1 MLCRN
6 SVIREMQFKLNFLLW
21 IVVEMLWFALQLVFI
36 SVIYSHVDRIVDWTQ
51 WQVVLLM
58 GVSHLIQQIFT
69 AFFFTNCSEFP
80 EHVRTGRLDFL
91 LLLPAPTRFLVSFYK
106 LDLSGFINGITAI
119 AVIVYAASKLNLDPT
134 WTQILGFGA
143 LVLVGA
149 LLHYALLFMLITISF
164 WTVRAQG
171 IIFAYYNLFN
181 IARLPDSAFRGFFK
195 MFFTFALPMLLVA
208 NVPAKTLMSR
218 LGSPWE
224 MGVMFLVALVFLA
237 LSSWFWNFSL
247 NRYTSASS

>member
-1 MLCRN
+1 
-6 SVIREMQFKLNFLLW
+6 
-21 IVVEMLWFALQLVFI
+21 
-36 SVIYSHVDRIVDWTQ
+36 
-51 WQVVLLM
+51 
-58 GVSHLIQQIFT
+58 
-69 AFFFTNCSEFP
+69 
-80 EHVRTGRLDFL
+80 
-91 LLLPAPTRFLVSFYK
+91 
-106 LDLSGFINGITAI
+106 
-119 AVIVYAASKLNLDPT
+119 
-134 WTQILGFGA
+134 
-143 LVLVGA
+143 
-149 LLHYALLFMLITISF
+149 MLITISF

-208 NVPAKTLMSR
+208 NVPAKTLLSR
-218 LGSPWE
+218 LSSPWE